1 MNAGEQETPS
11 TVRQV
16 HHQRGR
22 TRERYVSGISS
33 ADIAHPLGEDRGEQV
48 AHGTAPPARGQDT
61 RHATES
67 TEQCRRGRSTP
78 SLIVVEDGAL
88 TLISHNRREV
98 SMAQQNAA
106 WLGLKDRVCVVT
118 GAGGGIGRAVAL
130 GMAEAGASVVLLDKD
145 EERCRGTAEVL
156 RPIGPRTLALA
167 CDIADPQSVAAA
179 EHASRA
185 IGPCDILVNNAGVL
199 LPGSL
204 ATVPLEEWNLLLSVN
219 LTGYLLCAQA
229 FGKAMI
235 ERGRGAIVH
244 TASIAGSNA
253 QGFSGA
259 YSVSK
264 AGVLMLSRQLAV
276 EWGPRGVRSN
286 VMSPGLVR
294 TPMSESFYQAPG
306 VAERRAAAIPV
317 GRIGTPED
325 MAEVV
330 LFWRVIVPA
339 S

>member
-1 MNAGEQETPS
+1 
-11 TVRQV
+11 V
-16 HHQRGR
+16 
-22 TRERYVSGISS
+22 
-33 ADIAHPLGEDRGEQV
+33 LG
-48 AHGTAPPARGQDT
+48 
-61 RHATES
+61 
-67 TEQCRRGRSTP
+67 
-78 SLIVVEDGAL
+78 
-88 TLISHNRREV
+88 
-98 SMAQQNAA
+98 
-106 WLGLKDRVCVVT
+106 
-118 GAGGGIGRAVAL
+118 
-130 GMAEAGASVVLLDKD
+130 
-145 EERCRGTAEVL
+145 
-156 RPIGPRTLALA
+156 

-179 EHASRA
+179 EHAARA
-185 IGPCDILVNNAGVL
+185 IGPCDILVNNAGML

-204 ATVPLEEWNLLLSVN
+204 ATVPLEEWNRLLSVN

-276 EWGPRGVRSN
+276 EWGPHGVRSN

-294 TPMSESFYQAPG
+294 TPMSEKFYQDPS

-325 MAEVV
+325 MAQVV
-330 LFWRVIVPA
+330 LFLASDRAEFVNGQEIIVDGGFEHMLMSLVPRPGFERGN
-339 S
+339 

>member
-1 MNAGEQETPS
+1 
-11 TVRQV
+11 
-16 HHQRGR
+16 
-22 TRERYVSGISS
+22 
-33 ADIAHPLGEDRGEQV
+33 
-48 AHGTAPPARGQDT
+48 
-61 RHATES
+61 
-67 TEQCRRGRSTP
+67 
-78 SLIVVEDGAL
+78 
-88 TLISHNRREV
+88 
-98 SMAQQNAA
+98 MAQQNAD

-145 EERCRGTAEVL
+145 EERCRATAEVL
-156 RPIGPRTLALA
+156 RPIGARTLALA

-185 IGPCDILVNNAGVL
+185 IGPCDILVNNAGML

-276 EWGPRGVRSN
+276 EWGPHGGTKQCYEPRSGANTDERELLSGSRRGGAESCRHSGRAHRHTRGYGRGSAVLGERPRRFREWAGDHCRRRFRAHADE
-286 VMSPGLVR
+286 PG
-294 TPMSESFYQAPG
+294 PAPG
-306 VAERRAAAIPV
+306 I
-317 GRIGTPED
+317 
-325 MAEVV
+325 
-330 LFWRVIVPA
+330 
-339 S
+339 

>member
-1 MNAGEQETPS
+1 M
-11 TVRQV
+11 
-16 HHQRGR
+16 
-22 TRERYVSGISS
+22 
-33 ADIAHPLGEDRGEQV
+33 
-48 AHGTAPPARGQDT
+48 AP
-61 RHATES
+61 
-67 TEQCRRGRSTP
+67 
-78 SLIVVEDGAL
+78 
-88 TLISHNRREV
+88 
-98 SMAQQNAA
+98 QNAD

-130 GMAEAGASVVLLDKD
+130 GMAEAGASVVLLDQD
-145 EERCRGTAEVL
+145 EQGCQATAQVL
-156 RPIGPRTLALA
+156 HPTGARTLALG

-179 EHASRA
+179 EHAARA
-185 IGPCDILVNNAGVL
+185 IGPCDILVNNAGML

-204 ATVPLEEWNLLLSVN
+204 ATVPLEEWNRLLSVN

-235 ERGRGAIVH
+235 ERKRGAIVH

-294 TPMSESFYQAPG
+294 TPMSEKFYQDPS

-325 MAEVV
+325 MAQVV
-330 LFWRVIVPA
+330 LFLASDRAEFVNGQEIIVDGGFEHMLMSLVPRPGFERGN
-339 S
+339 